1 MRVKKVRTP
10 EKSLHARTKNVHCG
24 QPGRRTDQTQS
35 QGDEDTRRPACQYH
49 PRVEDGNNK
58 SHHRVLDHEASPIAA
73 LEHKYETLQEHAS
86 DHEEFLELLI
96 AVSDTD
102 AQHLRHSLR
111 RGEEIH
117 SLVAR
122 GRDMRRTSD
131 STVDR

>member
-35 QGDEDTRRPACQYH
+35 QGDEDTRPI
-49 PRVEDGNNK
+49 VEDGNNK

-73 LEHKYETLQEHAS
+73 LEHEYETLQEHAS
-86 DHEEFLELLI
+86 DHEEFLKLLI

>member
-1 MRVKKVRTP
+1 M
-10 EKSLHARTKNVHCG
+10 
-24 QPGRRTDQTQS
+24 QGRRTSTVDNQAEELIKPNLKATKI
-35 QGDEDTRRPACQYH
+35 PAQYH
-49 PRVEDGNNK
+49 PSVEDGNNK

>member
-35 QGDEDTRRPACQYH
+35 QGDEDNH
-49 PRVEDGNNK
+49 PSVEDGNNK

-131 STVDR
+131 SIVDR